1 MEWTGACYADKPT
14 VHVETYVDAPPSVV
28 WRLVTDVE
36 RMPEMSTELQ
46 RVEWEPGASEPRV
59 GARFTGYS
67 SHPAFGEW
75 HTTSHVIECSEPE
88 VFAWAVADPE
98 NPAAVWRFTLQPRGG
113 GTLLRQWAQ
122 LGPGRSGLSVA
133 IDRMPE
139 KEQKIV
145 FVRLREFE
153 ANMTATLAEIKRR
166 AESQPTDSQP
176 TDSQPTASQ
185 QAEDQPAG
193 SHTGAEA

>member
-14 VHVETYVDAPPSVV
+14 VQVQTYVDAPPSVV

-46 RVEWEPGASEPRV
+46 RVEWEAGASEPRV

-67 SHPAFGEW
+67 AHPAFGEW
-75 HTTSHVIECSEPE
+75 HTTSYVIECAEPR

-98 NPAAVWRFTLQPRGG
+98 NPAAVWRFTLEPRDD

-153 ANMTATLAEIKRR
+153 TNMTATLAEIKRR
-166 AESQPTDSQP
+166 AESQRADSQRA
-176 TDSQPTASQ
+176 DSQR
-185 QAEDQPAG
+185 AG